1 MFSLDDEDTSQ
12 SELASLG
19 ASYFDFEMSRGQYI
33 INCDGGEKMS
43 SNKSEIYRRLE
54 FNKKMFT
61 EDPTDTSASAS
72 TSRFENL
79 ILNGSVS
86 VPTNSFVYSDQYREI
101 QTIKIVNRPP
111 AEVEVF
117 ETIDLATDGEAV
129 ASATEGNQP
138 SMSDL
143 IDERFVNH
151 FAAPPPSTDERKKRF
166 VMAVVIGSVAGV
178 TVVIIVIGQFFL
190 KTWVEY

>member
-19 ASYFDFEMSRGQYI
+19 ASYFDSEMSRGQYI

-61 EDPTDTSASAS
+61 EDPTDASASAS

-86 VPTNSFVYSDQYREI
+86 VPTNSFVYSDQYREV

-111 AEVEVF
+111 TEVEVF

-129 ASATEGNQP
+129 ASATEGRRDNRP

-143 IDERFVNH
+143 VNERFVNH
-151 FAAPPPSTDERKKRF
+151 LAAPPPSTDERKKRF

-178 TVVIIVIGQFFL
+178 TVVIIVIGKFFF
-190 KTWVEY
+190 